1 MFIRAK
7 RSDLERSG
15 FRRGITFLVVSLI
28 ALFLTAE
35 PSSAQWFS
43 PWQVMEDANTPGVGA
58 RQFKQYAEL
67 LNLNPDQRSAGE
79 ELFSAYERDYR
90 TISKRM
96 QEINKA
102 IQEEYDNDDEID
114 VWREVWP
121 KVIKNFL
128 KRTEKLDKGFMDD
141 LKALLDAGQQSR
153 WPQVERLHRR
163 QTTLNHG
170 TRAGE
175 QLDLIELVQG
185 MRLDPAVMQSV
196 NPLLE
201 QYAIDLDRE
210 LAARDKFMDSSMD
223 RFFEI
228 WMNWDQEKMKQLYS
242 EMNKLSQKIVDV
254 NHNYARQIQGTL
266 PPDVQ
271 EAFDLRV
278 KQQMFPRVYR
288 KTYATRVIE
297 AAQKLADL
305 DPGQREGLK
314 GIRETFE
321 RESAAVNDKWAAG
334 LEEQDTK
341 RRENP
346 NPWGWGGDDDPKIA
360 EARKQRKDLEK
371 KTVDSISAILT
382 AEQRKK
388 LPDRKWKPEFDLDA
402 PSTAH

>member
-1 MFIRAK
+1 
-7 RSDLERSG
+7 
-15 FRRGITFLVVSLI
+15 VVVAC
-28 ALFLTAE
+28 ALFFAAA
-35 PSSAQWFS
+35 PAHAQWFS

-67 LNLNPDQRSAGE
+67 LNLSPDQRSAGE
-79 ELFSAYERDYR
+79 ELFSAYEREYR
-90 TISKRM
+90 GISKRM
-96 QEINKA
+96 QEVNKS

-114 VWREVWP
+114 IWREVWP

-128 KRTEKLDKGFMDD
+128 KKTEKLDKGFMDD
-141 LKALLDAGQQSR
+141 LRALLDAGQQSR

-170 TRAGE
+170 TRPGE
-175 QLDLIELVQG
+175 QIDLIDIVQG
-185 MRLDPAVMQSV
+185 MRMDPAALQSV

-201 QYAIDLDRE
+201 QYAADLDRE
-210 LAARDKFMDSSMD
+210 LVARDKFIDNSMD
-223 RFFEI
+223 RFFDG
-228 WMNWDQEKMKQLYS
+228 WTNWDQEKMKQLYS

-254 NHNYARQIQGTL
+254 NHTYARQIQGVL
-266 PPDVQ
+266 PADLQ
-271 EAFDLRV
+271 EPFDLRV
-278 KQQMFPRVYR
+278 KQRMFPRVYR
-288 KTYATRVIE
+288 KTFAARVIE
-297 AAQKLADL
+297 TALALPDL
-305 DPGQREGLK
+305 DPGQREGVK

-321 RESAAVNDKWAAG
+321 RESTAINDKWAAG
-334 LEEQDTK
+334 LEEQEAR

-346 NPWGWGGDDDPKIA
+346 SPWGWGGDDDPKIV

-402 PSTAH
+402 PSTSH